1 MADNYVSIKVVA
13 DKLLRNP
20 LLNGIPFE
28 SILDY
33 TIDFL
38 QIVGV
43 PSNFINK
50 LYAVDYTNYRAALPT
65 DYYECN
71 QLLINDIPA
80 RWGSDTFQQFYGT
93 EDTGSGYIGTDPA
106 PSEIPGGAT
115 IATVGNYIHAP
126 GKIASAAGLTFTINN
141 SYIFLSK
148 EEGTIKMS
156 YKAIPIDEA
165 DGYPLIPDNA
175 VFQRALRLYIEK
187 EHCRILYLNNKLDV
201 NRFNKIEQDYY
212 WAVGAWETDSRKLN
226 LSKAESLF
234 NAFRTLLP
242 RVNEFQNRY
251 RNNSAKER
259 MIIHN

>member
-80 RWGSDTFQQFYGT
+80 R
-93 EDTGSGYIGTDPA
+93 
-106 PSEIPGGAT
+106 
-115 IATVGNYIHAP
+115 
-126 GKIASAAGLTFTINN
+126 
-141 SYIFLSK
+141 
-148 EEGTIKMS
+148 
-156 YKAIPIDEA
+156 
-165 DGYPLIPDNA
+165 
-175 VFQRALRLYIEK
+175 
-187 EHCRILYLNNKLDV
+187 
-201 NRFNKIEQDYY
+201 
-212 WAVGAWETDSRKLN
+212 
-226 LSKAESLF
+226 
-234 NAFRTLLP
+234 
-242 RVNEFQNRY
+242 
-251 RNNSAKER
+251 
-259 MIIHN
+259 